1 MVQFATGTIK
11 VYDMYLVSVVAEVL
25 PLLNVKILLLYYRR
39 RKCRYN
45 FC

>member
-25 PLLNVKILLLYYRR
+25 PLLNVKILLLYYR
-39 RKCRYN
+39 KCRCN